1 MNHVPSDQSFYI
13 ESEDEDDRKD
23 YVEEEEDGHSH
34 SDSSD
39 AHDERHTQKPSSY
52 TTAWPQSYRQ
62 SIDLY
67 SSVPSPSIGFL
78 GNNSMS
84 RFGSSFLSSSLIR
97 RHTPESLPTVTK
109 PLLQAEEQ
117 APPPPKHRLSSHG
130 LLPPAPSRR
139 SSMRK
144 DERVSHEVP
153 MSRNSSYGQAVMNGL
168 NVLCGVGIL
177 STPYA
182 AKEGGWLGLGILF
195 IYGLLSF
202 YTGILLRY
210 CLDSESDLETYPDIG
225 QAAFGTT
232 GRIFVS
238 IVLYLELYACCVEYI
253 ILESDNLSS
262 LYPNAALSIG
272 GFELDARHLFALL
285 TTIAV
290 LPTVWLR
297 DLSLLSYISAGG
309 VIASVLVVL
318 SLFWIGLVD
327 EVGIHSKGT
336 TLNLSTLPVAI
347 GLYGYCY
354 SGHAVFPNIY
364 TSMANPNQYPSALL
378 TCFTIC
384 TLMYAGVAVM
394 GYTMFGEATE
404 SQFTLNLPQDLV
416 ATKIAVW
423 TTVVNPFTKYALT
436 LSPVALS
443 LEELIPSRHNKSHW
457 YAIAIRTALVF
468 STLLV
473 GLAIPFFG
481 LVMSLIGSLL
491 TMLVTL
497 ILPPACFLSIVRRK
511 VTRTQM
517 MLCVLIIIVG
527 AISSVI
533 GSYSALSQII
543 EKLSS

>member
-23 YVEEEEDGHSH
+23 YVEEEDGHSH

-39 AHDERHTQKPSSY
+39 ANYDEQHTQKPSSY

-78 GNNSMS
+78 GNNSMT

-109 PLLQAEEQ
+109 PLLEAEEQ

-130 LLPPAPSRR
+130 LLPPVPSRR

-238 IVLYLELYACCVEYI
+238 ACCVEYI

-423 TTVVNPFTKYALT
+423 TTVI
-436 LSPVALS
+436 ALS